1 MNITT
6 ARDIIASLSSLY
18 PLTNIEEEAI
28 NTILVPKELIK
39 VLDEWDAI
47 IYGCPN
53 CGNQFASGKFC
64 NQCGQ
69 PLIDPD
75 VD

>member
-1 MNITT
+1 MNMNT
-6 ARDIIASLSSLY
+6 ARDIVASLASLY

-28 NTILVPKELIK
+28 NTILVPKEPVK
-39 VLDEWDAI
+39 VLEEWDSI

-53 CGNQFASGKFC
+53 CRNQFAMGKFC

-69 PLIDPD
+69 PLIDSD